1 MGNILNCFEKAA
13 TAISAPSGNYSI
25 LHVSAVKSPA
35 TTAVT
40 AGFSDCVA
48 FGTLHMRADKYRR
61 LSATAVFTAWQLNLF
76 GGLFRCRHGIEQVS
90 ARPVAIRLHLRS

>member
-13 TAISAPSGNYSI
+13 TAISAPSGNYSV

-76 GGLFRCRHGIEQVS
+76 GGLFRCRHG
-90 ARPVAIRLHLRS
+90 